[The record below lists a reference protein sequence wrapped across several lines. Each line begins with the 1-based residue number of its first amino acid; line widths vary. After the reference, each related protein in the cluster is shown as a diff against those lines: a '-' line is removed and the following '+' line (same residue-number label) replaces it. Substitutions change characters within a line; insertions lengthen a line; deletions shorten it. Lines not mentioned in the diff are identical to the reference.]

1 MLEER
6 FRIIPEEI
14 NTLKNVLNMVSAHA
28 RIEDKGTGLV
38 GEAETG
44 LVGEAETNSG
54 AIIWG

>member
-38 GEAETG
+38 GEAK
-44 LVGEAETNSG
+44 TNSG